1 MPTLPLDLDLGYIHT
16 NKERSTSAAFLIG
29 TEEKDLA
36 CRVVLT
42 CFELHFYSSANEER
56 SSSQF

>member
-1 MPTLPLDLDLGYIHT
+1 MVI
-16 NKERSTSAAFLIG
+16 SAAFLIG

-42 CFELHFYSSANEER
+42 CFELYFYSSAMRNAAVKDGEPANLQIDR
-56 SSSQF
+56 FD